1 MGFLLGAGARPL
13 VCAEGGFASVGSTG
27 RLMTTRVIDL
37 RSDTVTLPTPAM
49 RQAIAEAELGDDVW
63 REDPTVNRLEA
74 MAAERL
80 GKEAALLTASGTMS
94 NLVALLTHC
103 QRGDEV
109 LLGDEAHIFH
119 YEVAGAA
126 ALGGLEL
133 RTIPN
138 DSRGH
143 LHPKDVEEAIRLPDI
158 HHPRTGLVCLENTHN
173 RCGGAVLSEGD
184 MEAVAQVAHRW
195 GIPVHL
201 DGARIF
207 NAAIALG
214 VEAESLA
221 AEADSVQFCLSK
233 GLSAPVGS
241 VICGSA
247 DFIREARRTRKV
259 VGGGM
264 RQAGIIAAAGIVA
277 LEQMVDRL
285 ADDHRNARILAEGI
299 AEIKGL
305 STDLSHVRTNIMYFE
320 ITSKRVTTP
329 QFVERLGRGGVR
341 VLSTGPNQIR
351 AVTHYGIEEKD
362 IHEALRVIRRVM
374 EDAA

>member
-1 MGFLLGAGARPL
+1 
-13 VCAEGGFASVGSTG
+13 
-27 RLMTTRVIDL
+27 MTIRIIDL

-49 RQAIAEAELGDDVW
+49 RRAIAEAELGDDVY

-74 MAAERL
+74 IAAEKL
-80 GKEAALLTASGTMS
+80 GKEAALLTVSGTMS

-109 LLGDEAHIFH
+109 VLGDEAHIFH

-138 DSRGH
+138 DSRGR

-173 RCGGAVLSEGD
+173 RSGGAVLSEAD
-184 MEAVAQVAHRW
+184 MEAVAQVARRW

-207 NAAIALG
+207 NAAVALG
-214 VEAESLA
+214 VPAANLA
-221 AEADSVQFCLSK
+221 RQADSVAFSLCK
-233 GLSAPVGS
+233 GLACPVGS
-241 VICGSA
+241 LLCGSGE
-247 DFIREARRTRKV
+247 FIERARKYRKM

-277 LEQMVDRL
+277 LDSMIDRLQEDHDNAKLLVQGLAGLPLLRLDPASGQSNMVSLQVEGIPALELEGRL
-285 ADDHRNARILAEGI
+285 ADAGIL
-299 AEIKGL
+299 
-305 STDLSHVRTNIMYFE
+305 
-320 ITSKRVTTP
+320 VTYMGG
-329 QFVERLGRGGVR
+329 QRLR
-341 VLSTGPNQIR
+341 L
-351 AVTHYGIEEKD
+351 VTHYGIERADVEGAVQRMRGLAS
-362 IHEALRVIRRVM
+362 ALT
-374 EDAA
+374 

>member
-1 MGFLLGAGARPL
+1 MADRI
-13 VCAEGGFASVGSTG
+13 
-27 RLMTTRVIDL
+27 IDL

-49 RQAIAEAELGDDVW
+49 RRAIAEAEVGDDVW

-103 QRGDEV
+103 QRGTEV

-133 RTIPN
+133 RTIHN
-138 DSRGH
+138 DSRGR
-143 LHPKDVEEAIRLPDI
+143 LDPEDVEQAIRLSDI
-158 HHPRTGLVCLENTHN
+158 HYPPTGLVCLENTHN

-184 MEAVAQVAHRW
+184 MEAVAQVAHRR

-207 NAAIALG
+207 NSAVALG
-214 VEAESLA
+214 VPAADLA
-221 AEADSVQFCLSK
+221 RQADSVAFSLCK
-233 GLSAPVGS
+233 GLACPVGS
-241 VICGSA
+241 LLCGSVE
-247 DFIREARRTRKV
+247 FIERARKYRKM

-277 LEQMVDRL
+277 LESMIDRL
-285 ADDHRNARILAEGI
+285 QEDHDNAKLLAQGLVGLSSLRFDPASVQSNMVSPQVEGI
-299 AEIKGL
+299 PALEFQG
-305 STDLSHVRTNIMYFE
+305 
-320 ITSKRVTTP
+320 
-329 QFVERLGRGGVR
+329 RLGQAGVLATYMGGQR
-341 VLSTGPNQIR
+341 LR
-351 AVTHYGIEEKD
+351 LVTHYGIERAD
-362 IHEALRVIRRVM
+362 IEEAVQRVR
-374 EDAA
+374 AAAGALT